1 MLYPA
6 NLKRLSVCF
15 YLYKKS
21 DQNRDLGITW
31 IETASTIS
39 FKLSSLSSTQI
50 EYIFRLLLKI
60 SVSGWL
66 SRDLI
71 NFFYRPILSRM
82 ATKTLSVLN
91 PPWTVSVEAE
101 CIFII
106 FNWTVLTN
114 ISMYC
119 WLTQSLVSYLE
130 LIESHWT
137 SNYYSGSARTLDPT
151 NKNYAP
157 ELSTFGII
165 IEVNQSEVQWT
176 SLTLGEP
183 PSWSGLTP
191 VPGKYVSRWSD
202 VSLYTRHIQ

>member
-1 MLYPA
+1 MTQSKLVRLTYPSNYQYLCFTLLILNVSQFVFPGRMFCQLYFTTSFFEIE
-6 NLKRLSVCF
+6 NSLVLSF
-15 YLYKKS
+15 LNHHKIYLYKKS
-21 DQNRDLGITW
+21 DQNRDLVITW

-82 ATKTLSVLN
+82 AIKTLSVLH

-119 WLTQSLVSYLE
+119 WLT
-130 LIESHWT
+130 
-137 SNYYSGSARTLDPT
+137 
-151 NKNYAP
+151 
-157 ELSTFGII
+157 
-165 IEVNQSEVQWT
+165 
-176 SLTLGEP
+176 
-183 PSWSGLTP
+183 
-191 VPGKYVSRWSD
+191 
-202 VSLYTRHIQ
+202 